1 MSNRSRP
8 KDADARAE
16 AVAAYKAILRD
27 VLDRRPSGTRQR
39 LAQALGKA
47 RSFISQIT
55 SPAYS
60 IAIPARHLAP
70 IFEICHF
77 SGAEREGFLEAYR
90 AAHPRSTIAPEPRA
104 RLRPLH
110 LLVPD
115 LGSDAA
121 NQELDRLIHDHV
133 TGLAKAWAAASRR
146 NPSQRSPS

>member
-8 KDADARAE
+8 KDADSRAE
-16 AVAAYKAILRD
+16 AIAVYKAILRD

-60 IAIPARHLAP
+60 IAIPAQHLAP

-77 SGAEREGFLEAYR
+77 SAAERESFLEAYR
-90 AAHPRSTIAPEPRA
+90 AAHPRSTVTLEPRA
-104 RLRPLH
+104 RLRPVH

-121 NQELDRLIHDHV
+121 NQDLDRLIHDYV
-133 TGLAKAWAAASRR
+133 TGLAKVWAAANRR
-146 NPSQRSPS
+146 NPSQRRTP

>member
-1 MSNRSRP
+1 MSDRSRP
-8 KDADARAE
+8 KETDRRAE
-16 AVAAYKAILRD
+16 AVATYKTILRD

-47 RSFISQIT
+47 RSFVSQIT

-60 IAIPARHLAP
+60 IAIPAQHLAP

-77 SGAEREGFLEAYR
+77 SAAEREGFLDAYR
-90 AAHPRSTIAPEPRA
+90 SAHPRSTVTLEPRA

-121 NQELDRLIHDHV
+121 NQDLDRLIHDYV
-133 TGLAKAWAAASRR
+133 TGLTKVWATASRR
-146 NPSQRSPS
+146 NPSQRRTS